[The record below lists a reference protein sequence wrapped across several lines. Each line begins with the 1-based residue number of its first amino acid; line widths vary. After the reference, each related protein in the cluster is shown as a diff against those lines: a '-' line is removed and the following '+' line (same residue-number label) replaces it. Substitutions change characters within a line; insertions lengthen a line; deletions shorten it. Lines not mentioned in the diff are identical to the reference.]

1 MRKLTDQELDE
12 ISDIAVEATENFIF
26 SKVSKKEIL
35 DLHIN
40 VELSYEKE
48 LNVDVLVDLDLDELS
63 AADETEIAEK
73 SVDAALERL
82 DKFIAGNYSD

>member
-48 LNVDVLVDLDLDELS
+48 LNVEILVDLDLDELS
-63 AADETEIAEK
+63 VADENEVAENA
-73 SVDAALERL
+73 VDAALESL

>member
-1 MRKLTDQELDE
+1 LRRLTDQELDE

-48 LNVDVLVDLDLDELS
+48 LNVEILVDLDLDELS
-63 AADETEIAEK
+63 AADETEIAENA
-73 SVDAALERL
+73 VDAALEKL
-82 DKFIAGNYSD
+82 DKFIAENYSD